1 MSRDGGRHF
10 KPGNTFIGLDLYG
23 IAIKDETWVVAAGN
37 PWQGHGSLLTSSDG
51 LNWEITYDMG
61 LETLYD
67 VAANPTAFVAVG
79 VVNEL
84 WSGGAM
90 ILRSQDGR
98 TWTHTG
104 SASGP
109 GDWPWE
115 WQSVAWD
122 GGRFVAAGSGGAV
135 ATSGDGW
142 GWHLIGGGHLTDH
155 TFFGAASDG
164 QSLVAVGWT
173 GAIAVSHDGET
184 VTMVRPGYEEWHLF
198 DVAWGGGT
206 FVAVGSGGS
215 VLTSATGDHWQEQ
228 SSGTSLDLHGVRF
241 TGEEFVA
248 VGEGGAALISDD
260 GLSWRS
266 IGPAGEGSL
275 RDVVQPVSEMT
286 VVGDHGLVMRS
297 ACSDPDLPPVPRFAW
312 RPTLPEVGI
321 AVRFTDLSLGN
332 PTSWRW
338 DFGDGGVAE
347 GPHATHAFAEPGSWP
362 VTLTTENDNGAAT
375 AFAPVTVRPFCGAP
389 PATEVSAPATSPSG
403 EPYEVSWIP
412 TLQGDERG
420 EYVFHESPDPEFLE
434 LDGWGTW
441 IHTSTQ
447 VTHRWTEAGS
457 FYHRVLSINYCPDG
471 HYWSPPSETVRVDIE
486 PDVTDLGDHLQVI
499 TAAAHGSGIEDTSW
513 VTDVVVHNPDRHPA
527 PAYLFL
533 LPRDGGGDPVGS
545 PRHWVEPGQSLHL
558 DDAVADLRD
567 PGYGAVL
574 VASDRSLIV
583 GSRTFNDQEDGSYG
597 QFIEGVSIDSS
608 DRGDGGARLI
618 QLTQNERYR
627 TNLALANPL
636 PEATVVTV
644 DLHRADGELLG
655 SSDYSLPGLSSLLDV
670 EVLAD
675 TGHDDVADAYAVVS
689 SASSD
694 GRWTAL
700 ASVVDNASGDPVAF
714 PALTTHPRHRVVARD
729 DVPVIGHRA
738 WYDILF
744 AGDVYV
750 ASGQGAIAWSR
761 DGVSWHSS
769 DGIDSGTA
777 LRHLSWNGSQIL
789 AVNRYWVYSSDDGI
803 SWTGSSFNGDGYDTV
818 AWDGTRWV
826 GLGGGGADWTEV
838 GFSRDGVSWEQQRVD
853 GIRVRNIIWAGDRFV
868 AAGASGLATSAD
880 ALSWQTIATFDGW
893 VSDLAW
899 NGRQLIAL
907 GAHEVYSSTD
917 FENFISQTIDR
928 EPSRVVWAEDQWVV
942 AAGASTTDPVEAFL
956 ISGDG
961 MTWETVPNPGPW
973 LHPAEGMTWDGNTV
987 LTVDFRR
994 RLTWLVSDGA
1004 DATVPAVAHLGGFG
1018 GSQWRSDVE
1027 LHNPGFEPVV
1037 CALELMERDSSGLEP
1052 ARTEMTV
1059 AATSS
1064 IRLTDVLATEFG
1076 SQGAGALRV
1085 RPDRGTLMVTSRT
1098 FADDPD
1104 GTYGQMVPGLRTT
1117 DAIHGFE
1124 TGRLIQLRHSPRLD
1138 DGFRTNIGLVAS
1150 CRGEMEVTVNLYLG
1164 SGHPLGVET
1173 VNLPAMGTVQLN
1185 NVFAPFTDEV
1195 VEDGFAVLSSATPL
1209 CAFYAYGSVVD
1220 NRTHDPTLVPARPWS
1235 RSPWE

>member
-1 MSRDGGRHF
+1 MSRSMRDRHVEILLALALIAPAVDGTEPCDQWQLVNPLPVTTDLLGATHGNGLFIFVGREGTILSSPDEVGWTLSEPVTANDLHAVAWTGHIFVAVGSSGTALTSEDGVSWSSGATPVTTTLLDLAAGPLLVAVGEGGTIVSSVDGLSWTREESGTTADLLGVVWTGSEYLAVGNRPEILASPDGSEWTIRDVGHDGPFTCIASNGSTTVALAEDGSTWVSVSGIQWTRGSGAHHLTEVVWAGDRFIATGGPGSSGPRYSLDGLVWSYSHTTAPGLEITALASDGVMTMGGGVGGTVALSRDGGQHF
-10 KPGNTFIGLDLYG
+10 KPANTFIGLDLYG
-23 IAIKDETWVVAAGN
+23 IAIKDETWVVAAGDSN
-37 PWQGHGSLLTSSDG
+37 QGHGSLLTSSDG

-79 VVNEL
+79 VINEL

-90 ILRSQDGR
+90 ILHSQDGR
-98 TWTHTG
+98 SWTHTG

-135 ATSGDGW
+135 ATSDDGW
-142 GWHLIGGGHLTDH
+142 SWHLIGGGQLTDH

-184 VTMVRPGYEEWHLF
+184 VTMVRPGYEEGHLF
-198 DVAWGGGT
+198 DVDWGSGT
-206 FVAVGSGGS
+206 FVAVGSTGTI
-215 VLTSATGDHWQEQ
+215 LTSTTGDHWQEQ

-241 TGEEFVA
+241 IGEEFVA
-248 VGEGGAALISDD
+248 VGEDGAALISDD
-260 GLSWRS
+260 GLSWQS
-266 IGPAGEGSL
+266 IGPVGEESL

-297 ACSDPDLPPVPRFAW
+297 ACTDPNLPPAPRFAW
-312 RPTLPEVGI
+312 RPTLPEVG
-321 AVRFTDLSLGN
+321 ANVRFIDLSLGD

-338 DFGDGGVAE
+338 DFGDGGLAE

-362 VTLTTENDNGAAT
+362 VTLTTENGNGSAT
-375 AFAPVTVRPFCGAP
+375 AYAPVTVRPFCGAP

-420 EYVFHESPDPEFLE
+420 QYVFHESPDPEFLE

-471 HYWSPPSETVRVDIE
+471 DYWSPPSATVRVDIE
-486 PDVTDLGDHLQVI
+486 PDVTDLGDHFRVI
-499 TAAAHGSGIEDTSW
+499 TAAAHGSGLEDTSW

-533 LPRDGGGDPVGS
+533 LPREGDGEPVGS
-545 PRHWVEPGQSLHL
+545 LRHWVEPGQSLHL
-558 DDAVADLRD
+558 ADAVADLQL
-567 PGYGAVL
+567 PGFGALL
-574 VASDRSLIV
+574 VASDRPQMV
-583 GSRTFNDQEDGSYG
+583 GSRTFNEHEDGSYG

-675 TGHDDVADAYAVVS
+675 TGHGDVADAYAVVS

-761 DGVSWHSS
+761 DGVSWHPS
-769 DGIDSGTA
+769 DGIDIWNRVSAPLLERQPDPGRQPVLGLLQRRRHLLDRVVLQRRW
-777 LRHLSWNGSQIL
+777 LRH
-789 AVNRYWVYSSDDGI
+789 R
-803 SWTGSSFNGDGYDTV
+803 
-818 AWDGTRWV
+818 RV
-826 GLGGGGADWTEV
+826 GRDPLGG
-838 GFSRDGVSWEQQRVD
+838 SRRW
-853 GIRVRNIIWAGDRFV
+853 
-868 AAGASGLATSAD
+868 
-880 ALSWQTIATFDGW
+880 
-893 VSDLAW
+893 
-899 NGRQLIAL
+899 
-907 GAHEVYSSTD
+907 
-917 FENFISQTIDR
+917 
-928 EPSRVVWAEDQWVV
+928 
-942 AAGASTTDPVEAFL
+942 
-956 ISGDG
+956 
-961 MTWETVPNPGPW
+961 
-973 LHPAEGMTWDGNTV
+973 
-987 LTVDFRR
+987 RR
-994 RLTWLVSDGA
+994 RLDRGRLQQRRGDLGSA
-1004 DATVPAVAHLGGFG
+1004 AVRRHQAARHHLGR
-1018 GSQWRSDVE
+1018 GSVRGRRSFRTR
-1027 LHNPGFEPVV
+1027 H
-1037 CALELMERDSSGLEP
+1037 ERRCP
-1052 ARTEMTV
+1052 
-1059 AATSS
+1059 
-1064 IRLTDVLATEFG
+1064 RL
-1076 SQGAGALRV
+1076 
-1085 RPDRGTLMVTSRT
+1085 
-1098 FADDPD
+1098 ADDRD
-1104 GTYGQMVPGLRTT
+1104 LRRLGLGTRLERPAAHRTRGVHDLYQHRLREF
-1117 DAIHGFE
+1117 H
-1124 TGRLIQLRHSPRLD
+1124 
-1138 DGFRTNIGLVAS
+1138 
-1150 CRGEMEVTVNLYLG
+1150 
-1164 SGHPLGVET
+1164 
-1173 VNLPAMGTVQLN
+1173 
-1185 NVFAPFTDEV
+1185 
-1195 VEDGFAVLSSATPL
+1195 
-1209 CAFYAYGSVVD
+1209 
-1220 NRTHDPTLVPARPWS
+1220 RP
-1235 RSPWE
+1235 